1 MFAIENIAEGFAGA
15 VVAFRAERSISEALE
30 RIGGDRELAT
40 IVYDVTYDDD
50 DQPVLESRS
59 WETFTISGFL
69 RGYSTV
75 LHNGQYEASDFSDIR
90 SLADFIGLVRDLWEC
105 GPVVELPEM
114 ERQIAEEKR
123 KKLESVAADFARKCG
138 HKVGTREYILAA
150 REEID
155 RVQLRRDRW
164 NDGETRMEQAAACR
178 FAGVGMDVYY
188 DDLNFENSRYDSRLD
203 GLADVLAWLEENC
216 PLLMR
221 QMEE

>member
-1 MFAIENIAEGFAGA
+1 MLAIEDIAEGFAGSI
-15 VVAFRAERSISEALE
+15 VAIRAERSISEALE

-40 IVYDVTYDDD
+40 VMYDVAYDDE
-50 DQPVLESRS
+50 DQPILESPY
-59 WETFTISGFL
+59 WYPFTVSGFL

-75 LHNGQYEASDFSDIR
+75 WHNGQCEASDFSDIR
-90 SLADFIGLVRDLWEC
+90 SLSDFVGLVRDLWEC

-138 HKVGTREYILAA
+138 HKVGTREYVKAA
-150 REEID
+150 REEIEFV
-155 RVQLRRDRW
+155 RNQRELW
-164 NDGETRMEQAAACR
+164 NGPEMRMEQWGRCNGR
-178 FAGVGMDVYY
+178 SEVYY
-188 DDLNFENSRYDSRLD
+188 DDLNFVNGNLDSRLD
-203 GLADVLAWLEENC
+203 GLADVMQWLEENC